1 MTNAIEK
8 QKKILRL
15 IFQPCQVS
23 MCERI
28 ICLGIRKRMYS
39 KTSLKWTPSGPKKSV
54 HYNEVFII
62 ERCISSKNRF
72 FGLFKS
78 VHYEEVF
85 TMERCS
91 LTEVL
96 LYIYIQMHD
105 LNDNFFSIDV
115 RKRNNGTFFLNW
127 PRPLLNTEMNGISEF
142 RQ

>member
-1 MTNAIEK
+1 MYDYLCDTFFRYAIFFRVYINFSFSFFSSTLKVFLEK
-8 QKKILRL
+8 M
-15 IFQPCQVS
+15 
-23 MCERI
+23 MC
-28 ICLGIRKRMYS
+28 YS
-39 KTSLKWTPSGPKKSV
+39 KISLKWTPSGPKKSV

-96 LYIYIQMHD
+96 LYINIHIIFI
-105 LNDNFFSIDV
+105 LTPNSWSCV
-115 RKRNNGTFFLNW
+115 VNNLCSSVEENSL
-127 PRPLLNTEMNGISEF
+127 RMASSSSK
-142 RQ
+142 

>member
-39 KTSLKWTPSGPKKSV
+39 KTSLKWTQSGPKKSV
-54 HYNEVFII
+54 HYKEVFII

-127 PRPLLNTEMNGISEF
+127 PRPLLNTEMNGIFEF